1 MDTFLTLVIAL
12 GGIATGI
19 GAIWAAM
26 LARSQ
31 ARLTERSLDEQR
43 QSFQEQTEI
52 ARRQAELTEQSL
64 AQTERSLAEQN
75 ERARLNLELD
85 LLTRLADRFES
96 PHFLSR
102 RREAAKYLLDNAFLE
117 EDTKMVEV
125 PSLNR
130 SVIDVCSLFEDV
142 GELLRLGVLSI
153 QSVWTRFGVP
163 GKAYWYLCKPGI
175 EKVREEWEDPSP
187 FEEFEYLSRM
197 WAEVDDQRGIGPPT
211 PEQVH
216 QIMEAE
222 AAIGGEEPPATTER
236 EGG

>member
-175 EKVREEWEDPSP
+175 EQVREEWEDPSP

-197 WAEVDDQRGIGPPT
+197 WAEVDDQRGIGPP
-211 PEQVH
+211 H
-216 QIMEAE
+216 QSRCTKLWK
-222 AAIGGEEPPATTER
+222 PKPL
-236 EGG
+236 

>member
-26 LARSQ
+26 LARRQ
-31 ARLTERSLDEQR
+31 AQATER
-43 QSFQEQTEI
+43 
-52 ARRQAELTEQSL
+52 SL

-75 ERARLNLELD
+75 ERARLTLEYD
-85 LLTRLADRFES
+85 LLTRLADRFDS

-102 RREAAKYLLDNAFLE
+102 RREAANYLLDNAFLE

-130 SVIDVCSLFEDV
+130 AVIDVCSLFEDV

-163 GKAYWYLCKPGI
+163 GKAYWYLCKAGI

-187 FEEFEYLSRM
+187 FEEFEYLSRR
-197 WAEVDDQRGIGPPT
+197 WAEIDHQRGIGPPR
-211 PEQVH
+211 P
-216 QIMEAE
+216 
-222 AAIGGEEPPATTER
+222 R
-236 EGG
+236 EGV

>member
-26 LARSQ
+26 VARSQ

-75 ERARLNLELD
+75 ERARLTLEYD
-85 LLTRLADRFES
+85 LLTRLADRFDS

-102 RREAAKYLLDNAFLE
+102 RRETANYLLDNAFLE
-117 EDTKMVEV
+117 ETTKVVEV

-130 SVIDVCSLFEDV
+130 AAIDVCSLFEDV
-142 GELLRLGVLSI
+142 GELLRLRVLSI

-163 GKAYWYLCKPGI
+163 GKAYWLLCKPGI
-175 EKVREEWEDPSP
+175 EKVRKEWEDPSL
-187 FEEFEYLSRM
+187 FEEFEYLSGM
-197 WAEVDDQRGIGPPT
+197 WAEIDHLRGIGPPT
-211 PEQVH
+211 PEQVR

-222 AAIGGEEPPATTER
+222 AAIGGEEPPATTES
-236 EGG
+236 EGV